1 MIYIYRI
8 SKITYV
14 SYIIINMTSENI
26 PRPTLCSINR
36 LPEEDILKFKNE
48 NNYNTLINKDY
59 YKSSNI
65 NNISNSEELNAK
77 LIETQKNIVNEIN
90 NKVKFHKYLNLLL
103 IFQLIFIATTCYL
116 LKKFNYFNK
125 FINNNLLEITCL
137 LLIITFG
144 FIIISASL
152 EIQIMKKYKYI
163 IYFIHLLYLTFIS
176 YIITIKYNTN
186 IIIISCG
193 LSIIILF
200 CNLIAIKDIL
210 LNCTNICFIL
220 CVFAFMFIFS
230 GFTHI
235 FKWGLTDIE
244 LIYINICTFSYVW
257 YMTYNIKLLFA
268 NNNFSNKDYIICSI
282 YIYYN
287 FINIM
292 LNKCAIL
299 C

>member
-1 MIYIYRI
+1 
-8 SKITYV
+8 
-14 SYIIINMTSENI
+14 MTSENT
-26 PRPTLCSINR
+26 PRPTLCSINT
-36 LPEEDILKFKNE
+36 LTEENLLNLE
-48 NNYNTLINKDY
+48 NGNNYKTLINEENDIY
-59 YKSSNI
+59 ANSTNTNTISSI
-65 NNISNSEELNAK
+65 TENSQELNAK
-77 LIETQKNIVNEIN
+77 LIGTQENIEIEFKNKI
-90 NKVKFHKYLNLLL
+90 KFHKYLNLLL
-103 IFQLIFIATTCYL
+103 IFQLSFIAITCYL
-116 LKKFNYFNK
+116 LKKYNYNNK

-137 LLIITFG
+137 LIIITFG

-152 EIQIMKKYKYI
+152 EVQIMRKYKYT
-163 IYFIHLLYLTFIS
+163 IYLIHLLYLTFIS
-176 YIITIKYNTN
+176 YIVTIKYNTN
-186 IIIISCG
+186 VIIISCS
-193 LSIIILF
+193 LSIICLI
-200 CNLIAIKDIL
+200 CNLIAIKEIL

-244 LIYINICTFSYVW
+244 LVYINICTLSYVW
-257 YMTYNIKLLFA
+257 YMAFNIKLLFVD
-268 NNNFSNKDYIICSI
+268 NYFSNKDYIICSI